1 MADCSSEGNL
11 PFFSSGIRIRNS
23 IEAREKLYFISR
35 REKKK
40 VQWSP
45 YKVTTNPLGRT

>member
-40 VQWSP
+40 FNGAPTKLQQ
-45 YKVTTNPLGRT
+45 TL

>member
-11 PFFSSGIRIRNS
+11 PFFPSGIRIRNS
-23 IEAREKLYFISR
+23 IEAREKFISR

-40 VQWSP
+40 FNGAPTKLQQ
-45 YKVTTNPLGRT
+45 TL